1 MFLLMLVHIVYKLSC
16 VLPMYGYVCMYVG
29 VSAGGCVCVCVW
41 LVVSGSCFS
50 SMDLG
55 LMLCYVIKFR
65 KFDNIDYN
73 AFTKFGEL
81 GSNI

>member
-1 MFLLMLVHIVYKLSC
+1 
-16 VLPMYGYVCMYVG
+16 
-29 VSAGGCVCVCVW
+29 VCVCVW